1 LSRGAVL
8 KVLTFVILSYMIA
21 LALDIAVLWSGL
33 PVFLWGFARMW
44 CVTLSVFICLVL
56 YRESVSGSFRKFLRL
71 SRRAVVL
78 YLLAPLMA
86 YGVLGLYV
94 VLALPM
100 GLFDFSAYVE
110 IIADSLRK
118 LFTSMSEE
126 QVIRIATISAY
137 TQVVFA
143 YLAAVTINAFF
154 ALGEEIGWRGYLY
167 DLLGYNPSLR
177 NTVIVGVLWGLW
189 HAPATILLGYNYQ
202 INRYLGVAL
211 FTLLT
216 IALTYPHLLITTT
229 ASSVLPAASLHG
241 AVNALWSLTTLASNL
256 PTEQKEIY
264 LGLGILGITT
274 WVIACVI
281 FHTIKLLTRKS
292 FHELV

>member
-1 LSRGAVL
+1 MGRGVVL
-8 KVLTFVILSYMIA
+8 KVLTFVVLSYVIA
-21 LALDIAVLWSGL
+21 LALDVAVLWFSL
-33 PVFLWGFARMW
+33 PLFLWGFARMW
-44 CVTLSVFICLVL
+44 GVALSVLICLVF
-56 YRESVSGSFRKFLRL
+56 YRESVSESFRRFLKL

-78 YLLAPLMA
+78 YFLTPLMV

-94 VLALPM
+94 ALALPV
-100 GLFDFSAYVE
+100 GLFDFGAYVE

-118 LFTSMSEE
+118 IFTSMSEE

-202 INRYLGVAL
+202 INRYLGLTL

-216 IALTYPHLLITTT
+216 TALTYPHLRVTTT
-229 ASSVLPAASLHG
+229 ANSVLPAASLHG
-241 AVNALWSLTTLASNL
+241 TVNALWSLTVLASNL
-256 PTEQKEIY
+256 PTEQKEIF
-264 LGLGILGITT
+264 LGLGVLGIITWIIASVTLYLTT
-274 WVIACVI
+274 
-281 FHTIKLLTRKS
+281 LLTRKGP
-292 FHELV
+292 LRTG